1 MPSMVGQ
8 RNMKYVAMPKART
21 RSASATNITCTG
33 SDWSDITAS
42 PDRLRRRQRERFLAK
57 RPNRVKRIMICKI
70 RPIELRDVAACQA
83 IVRDNWDIEAARR
96 FAAEVSHVWSLDL
109 DEEFKPQY
117 FVATNEEGSVVGFAG
132 MIPSWIMHRVWDFI
146 WINVAKSHQRQ
157 GIGRQL
163 TEHRIMKV
171 IAADGRVIQLM
182 TKDAGFF
189 GRWFTICRDYRE
201 EGWKLMTLQL
211 GTVAL

>member
-1 MPSMVGQ
+1 M
-8 RNMKYVAMPKART
+8 
-21 RSASATNITCTG
+21 
-33 SDWSDITAS
+33 
-42 PDRLRRRQRERFLAK
+42 
-57 RPNRVKRIMICKI
+57 
-70 RPIELRDVAACQA
+70 
-83 IVRDNWDIEAARR
+83 
-96 FAAEVSHVWSLDL
+96 

-117 FVATNEEGSVVGFAG
+117 FVVTDEQGTVVGFAG

-189 GRWFTICRDYRE
+189 GRWFTICRDPRGGLE
-201 EGWKLMTLQL
+201 ANDAAAGDGGALGWPLRAAHAS
-211 GTVAL
+211 VWP